1 MPKKEEVV
9 KEKIEKSD
17 IGKQHKNFFFRHPK
31 AEKNIL
37 FHRTIDT
44 IAMHCPLSKGKKSW
58 CSAFL

>member
-17 IGKQHKNFFFRHPK
+17 IGKQHKNFFFK
-31 AEKNIL
+31 AEKSIL

-44 IAMHCPLSKGKKSW
+44 IAKHCPLSKGKKSW